1 MDATEF
7 ENLMHTQANQA
18 LDVPATPAYV
28 YSETVLRALA
38 RQASLIAERAGCE
51 LLYTLKACALVP
63 VLETLSPYVQGFSA
77 SSVFEARIADSVRR
91 SGQSLHCYSPA
102 YSAADMESSL
112 SLADCLS
119 LNSLTQLAL
128 AASMNTGTASL
139 GLRLNPELSFVS
151 DPRYDPSR
159 PGSKLGVPLS
169 GLEKIARTGGG
180 LEGVHIHNNCE
191 SDDLTQLARSVEAL
205 SDILEDDA
213 GLRWVNL
220 GGGYYLGPETVTS
233 PLEQVVDRL
242 RSDYG
247 VRVFI
252 EPGTALA
259 QQAGFLVT
267 EALDV
272 FTNDGTNIVI
282 LDTSTSH
289 MPEVFEYQYTPAVSL
304 PEADEGNPT
313 RLAGRTCLAGDIFGD
328 YDFQAPVRIGER
340 IAIMDAGSYSHS
352 RAVPFNGIPI
362 PSVYMLREDGTFDPV
377 SSYGYDD
384 FAIRNGAMTI
394 AAY

>member
-1 MDATEF
+1 MDAVEF
-7 ENLMHTQANQA
+7 DCLIHTQANQA

-28 YSETVLRALA
+28 YSETILRALA
-38 RQASLIAERAGCE
+38 RQAALIAERAGCE

-63 VLETLSPYVQGFSA
+63 VLETLSSYVHGFAA
-77 SSVFEARIADSVRR
+77 SSVFEARIADSARR
-91 SGQSLHCYSPA
+91 YAQSLHCYSPA
-102 YSAADMESSL
+102 YSAVDMESTL
-112 SLADCLS
+112 LLADYLS
-119 LNSLTQLAL
+119 LNSLTQLNL
-128 AASMNTGTASL
+128 AMSLNAGPASL
-139 GLRLNPELSFVS
+139 ALRINPELSFVP

-159 PGSKLGVPLS
+159 PGSKLGAPLS
-169 GLEKIARTGGG
+169 GLEKIVRMPDG

-191 SDDLTQLARSVEAL
+191 SNDLSQLAHSSEAL
-205 SDILEDDA
+205 SNTLKRIAD
-213 GLRWVNL
+213 LRWVNL
-220 GGGYYLGPETVTS
+220 GGGYYLGPEMDTS
-233 PLEQVVDRL
+233 PLEQVAGRL

-247 VRVFI
+247 VKVFI

-267 EALDV
+267 ETLDV
-272 FTNDGTNIVI
+272 FSNDGTDIAV

-289 MPEVFEYQYTPAVSL
+289 MPEVFEYQYTPAVSR
-304 PEADEGNPT
+304 PEADEGSPT

-328 YDFQAPVRIGER
+328 YDFQDPVRIGER

-362 PSVYMLREDGTFDPV
+362 PSVYILREDGTFDLV

-384 FAIRNGAMTI
+384 FASRNGAMTI